1 MYIRPKRTLHDLM
14 WRYRRRRRRISENDG
29 VTESINAADV
39 RERRS
44 DGVCGEKKEMESTA
58 NRFSRVYRKS
68 PQRGVGERERIVKE
82 RERNVLF

>member
-14 WRYRRRRRRISENDG
+14 WRYRKRRRRNSENDG

-44 DGVCGEKKEMESTA
+44 DGVCGERKEMKGRRWDRRRIDFLGFTE
-58 NRFSRVYRKS
+58 NRRKEALE
-68 PQRGVGERERIVKE
+68 RKRERES
-82 RERNVLF
+82 